1 MVVIRAAP
9 PGETRREI
17 ARLVTQLDP
26 TCEEAHRIVL
36 EQLRRERG
44 PGAAA
49 AHYAG
54 LERYF
59 CDEFGVSPDSATRDQ
74 AFGLAEAST
83 LMAEWTPASAPSP
96 APRRRPRLR
105 IGEPAVDPADPRA
118 ATRAALVADDLAYL
132 LAQSGEVDIV
142 ANNSGVVVDLALGGR
157 LVVLERHARLYLWLT
172 SPASPIR
179 LWSERFDLA
188 PTDDESAADACTA
201 RIATVVLQGV
211 VRQLARLDAI
221 SSDSQLE
228 AYRCF
233 VEARELVDVTPNRE
247 RLRRALGLLE
257 EAVAADPHNLIATI
271 YLVRL
276 LNTQLLETEAGADP
290 APGRRRALELATA
303 SYQLEPQSAAGNFVI
318 GWCHLRQRHFD
329 VARWHI
335 EAALTLNPYHP
346 ERQTDAATAFMYL
359 GDAERAMACVDQAMH
374 LDPRHLDQRW
384 ADTLEIHLLRRDPQ
398 AALAAA
404 DRMRTLDIK
413 RSAWLAVASA
423 HAGEAERARH
433 ARDVAIAH
441 GERLW
446 VGREPFSPPALRRW
460 LLDHLPF
467 ARPVDADYV
476 RAGLDAAG
484 WSD

>member
-1 MVVIRAAP
+1 MGRPGRAQARASLRQALHELRGALRRYNDGVLRSDRDTIGLDLCALVVDVPSTQAAADQTSPTALISELEAWCGDLMADLDGLTPAFDSWLQSQRAARRDDVVARAMVVIRAAP

-157 LVVLERHARLYLWLT
+157 LVVLDRHARLYLWLT
-172 SPASPIR
+172 SPDRKS
-179 LWSERFDLA
+179 
-188 PTDDESAADACTA
+188 
-201 RIATVVLQGV
+201 VV
-211 VRQLARLDAI
+211 
-221 SSDSQLE
+221 
-228 AYRCF
+228 
-233 VEARELVDVTPNRE
+233 
-247 RLRRALGLLE
+247 
-257 EAVAADPHNLIATI
+257 
-271 YLVRL
+271 
-276 LNTQLLETEAGADP
+276 
-290 APGRRRALELATA
+290 
-303 SYQLEPQSAAGNFVI
+303 
-318 GWCHLRQRHFD
+318 
-329 VARWHI
+329 
-335 EAALTLNPYHP
+335 
-346 ERQTDAATAFMYL
+346 
-359 GDAERAMACVDQAMH
+359 
-374 LDPRHLDQRW
+374 
-384 ADTLEIHLLRRDPQ
+384 
-398 AALAAA
+398 
-404 DRMRTLDIK
+404 
-413 RSAWLAVASA
+413 
-423 HAGEAERARH
+423 
-433 ARDVAIAH
+433 
-441 GERLW
+441 
-446 VGREPFSPPALRRW
+446 
-460 LLDHLPF
+460 
-467 ARPVDADYV
+467 
-476 RAGLDAAG
+476 
-484 WSD
+484 